1 MSYKALVVTLLEP
14 LDTTAEHRF
23 AALQNIRHSYDA
35 AYTRWLPHIT
45 LIPPFIIKPPASKE
59 HSSSASSSPA
69 VSTDLPAWLSQT
81 LQDLSQRLVDVCKR
95 HSAHNLRLCEVHSF
109 RLRVYTNMHLR
120 PDKITAEPLLAL
132 QHDLSKTAAPILPS
146 KRARQGFIP
155 HASLGQ
161 AFSPEDRADLE
172 TEARQFLACSRP
184 SDAFVPVEDSGLL
197 VRINKIQVMYKHG
210 QQKGPYKIWRELQ
223 LGH

>member
-109 RLRVYTNMHLR
+109 RLRAYTNMHLR
-120 PDKITAEPLLAL
+120 PDKIT
-132 QHDLSKTAAPILPS
+132 
-146 KRARQGFIP
+146 
-155 HASLGQ
+155 
-161 AFSPEDRADLE
+161 ADLE

-210 QQKGPYKIWRELQ
+210 QQKGPYKIWRELR

>member
-1 MSYKALVVTLLEP
+1 
-14 LDTTAEHRF
+14 
-23 AALQNIRHSYDA
+23 
-35 AYTRWLPHIT
+35 
-45 LIPPFIIKPPASKE
+45 
-59 HSSSASSSPA
+59 
-69 VSTDLPAWLSQT
+69 
-81 LQDLSQRLVDVCKR
+81 
-95 HSAHNLRLCEVHSF
+95 
-109 RLRVYTNMHLR
+109 MHLR

-146 KRARQGFIP
+146 KRARQGFI
-155 HASLGQ
+155 LGQ

-210 QQKGPYKIWRELQ
+210 QQKGPYKIWRELR